1 MNRQQLHSAL
11 AQATTST
18 FEELALL
25 LAVPADVS
33 APDGA
38 AGAPRPPCGVR
49 VDFAGPW
56 GGSVVVRVA
65 EAVLDAS
72 AANMLGI
79 AAAPDAPARRDALG
93 ELANVICGNV
103 LPAIAGRAAV
113 FALQAPRWIGAAD
126 AACAPADLRVA
137 TTLEVDGGRIAVE
150 LHVPAHLVADAAAHV
165 APQAAPEA
173 VGA

>member
-25 LAVPADVS
+25 LVVPPEAARAADAIDATV
-33 APDGA
+33 APL
-38 AGAPRPPCGVR
+38 PPLGVR

-56 GGSVVVRVA
+56 SGSVVVRVS
-65 EAVLDAS
+65 EAVLDAA

-93 ELANVICGNV
+93 EIANVVCGNL
-103 LPAIAGRAAV
+103 LPVIAGRAAV
-113 FALQAPRWIGAAD
+113 FGLQAPRWIGDAP
-126 AACAPADLRVA
+126 AACAPSDACVHC
-137 TTLEVDGGRIAVE
+137 EVAVE
-150 LHVPAHLVADAAAHV
+150 EGRALVALHLPASLV
-165 APQAAPEA
+165 AEGPGAAAPEA
-173 VGA
+173 ALA

>member
-25 LAVPADVS
+25 LVAAPDAAVS
-33 APDGA
+33 ADGGA
-38 AGAPRPPCGVR
+38 APCPPCGVR

-65 EAVLDAS
+65 ESVLDAA

-137 TTLEVDGGRIAVE
+137 TTLEVDEGEIAVE
-150 LHVPAHLVADAAAHV
+150 LHVPAYLVADAT
-165 APQAAPEA
+165 PEA
-173 VGA
+173 AYA

>member
-25 LAVPADVS
+25 LA
-33 APDGA
+33 APDGRGGDA
-38 AGAPRPPCGVR
+38 ERPPCGVR

-65 EAVLDAS
+65 ESVLDA
-72 AANMLGI
+72 ATANMLGI

-103 LPAIAGRAAV
+103 LPGIAGRTAV

-137 TTLEVDGGRIAVE
+137 TSLAVDDGGIVVE
-150 LHVPAHLVADAAAHV
+150 LHVPAYLVADAA
-165 APQAAPEA
+165 PEA
-173 VGA
+173 AYA

>member
-1 MNRQQLHSAL
+1 MNRLQLHTAL
-11 AQATTST
+11 TQATTST

-25 LAVPADVS
+25 LAVPPDAPASADG
-33 APDGA
+33 GA
-38 AGAPRPPCGVR
+38 EPRPPCGVR

-65 EAVLDAS
+65 ESVLDAA

-103 LPAIAGRAAV
+103 LPGIAGRTAV
-113 FALQAPRWIGAAD
+113 FALQAPRWLGAAD

-137 TTLEVDGGRIAVE
+137 TTLAVDDGRIVVE
-150 LHVPAHLVADAAAHV
+150 LHVPAYLVADAT
-165 APQAAPEA
+165 PEA
-173 VGA
+173 AYA

>member
-25 LAVPADVS
+25 VVTVPD
-33 APDGA
+33 APAA
-38 AGAPRPPCGVR
+38 AGAAEPRPPCGVR

-65 EAVLDAS
+65 EAVLDAA

-79 AAAPDAPARRDALG
+79 PAAPDAPARRDALG

-103 LPAIAGRAAV
+103 LPAVAGRTAV

-137 TTLEVDGGRIAVE
+137 RTLEVDEGGIVVE
-150 LHVPAHLVADAAAHV
+150 LHVPAQLVADAA
-165 APQAAPEA
+165 PEA
-173 VGA
+173 ALA